1 MSEKNN
7 GIINGGTPE
16 DNQGG
21 TGNTRKNILVRVW
34 ERARRGYVEI
44 KRTRTGRVVIGCTKA
59 AAIGLG
65 LYEAGR
71 AGYRRGVKDATP
83 QCIPEVTPEEPT
95 AQEEEPVAQEQ
106 EDPAVEEETEI

>member
-1 MSEKNN
+1 MSEEK
-7 GIINGGTPE
+7 GIINGENPE
-16 DNQGG
+16 KKQGE

-34 ERARRGYVEI
+34 ERARRGYIEI
-44 KRTRTGRVVIGCTKA
+44 KRTKTGRVVVGCTKV

-83 QCIPEVTPEEPT
+83 QIPEVTHEEPT
-95 AQEEEPVAQEQ
+95 APEEEEPVAQEQ